1 MIFERL
7 VGEEAWVRHN
17 TSVILQFHD
26 RADLCSNFEF
36 VKEAAQDCDAVV
48 EQIWLAFVS
57 WGLHGL
63 VYTLLSRQICDP
75 LWA

>member
-7 VGEEAWVRHN
+7 VGEEAWVRY
-17 TSVILQFHD
+17 SARVIVQFHD
-26 RADLCSNFEF
+26 RADSCANSEC
-36 VKEAAQDCDAVV
+36 VKESAKDCIAVV
-48 EQIWLAFVS
+48 DKVWLAFVS

-63 VYTLLSRQICDP
+63 VYTILSWQVLKP